1 MTFFMEHTMAYINN
15 AFVRKQITS
24 LEKYKQVMEDKFL
37 VGLDGSSQYIEPWIF
52 KGFAKWF

>member
-1 MTFFMEHTMAYINN
+1 MEHTMAYINN